1 MTDPETDHLFSVYEA
16 ERQDDQNGLVIAF
29 AIATTGI
36 TYVVLG
42 TAYIHDHYN
51 CSRLGCSNLPSWIQ
65 FLAPAIPVAL
75 FGFLVL
81 NVAATR
87 MRSVH
92 LQRLE
97 TALSISLP
105 DGSKAPSFHTDSG
118 IVFRPDNFLKPPHV
132 RIIFGLITVLS
143 YGIIALTLTGFT
155 WIALLPGP
163 WQGGKILTAA
173 IYGVVETVEIA
184 GLAAPLFHPRFTTQ
198 AQQAAIKTTPIELAR
213 SDPQHIMSVFRLARE
228 QTLTQWA
235 AFQGLSVLAALP
247 PDTLAVLGAEEVEFV
262 LAAAATEPSHESVI
276 QLIRD
281 RHQAG
286 DASSS

>member
-1 MTDPETDHLFSVYEA
+1 MTPEETDHLFSVYEA
-16 ERQDDQNGLVIAF
+16 ERQDDQNALVTAF
-29 AIATTGI
+29 AIATAGI
-36 TYVVLG
+36 TYVVIG
-42 TAYIHDHYN
+42 TAYIQDHYH
-51 CSRLGCSNLPSWIQ
+51 SNLPSRIQ

-92 LQRLE
+92 LQRIE
-97 TALSISLP
+97 AALWIYLP
-105 DGSKAPSFHTDSG
+105 DGNKEPSFHADSG
-118 IVFRPDNFLKPPHV
+118 IVFRPDHLFKVPHV
-132 RIIFGLITVLS
+132 RIIFGLVTVLS
-143 YGIIALTLTGFT
+143 YGIIGLTLTGFT

-173 IYGVVETVEIA
+173 IYGVAESVEVA
-184 GLAAPLFHPRFTTQ
+184 GMAAPMFHPIFRTH
-198 AQQAAIKTTPIELAR
+198 AGQAATEETPIELAR
-213 SDPQHIMSVFRLARE
+213 SDRQHIVDVFRLAR
-228 QTLTQWA
+228 QQVLTQWA

-247 PDTLAVLGAEEVEFV
+247 PDKLAMLGAEEVEFV

-281 RHQAG
+281 RYQASN
-286 DASSS
+286 ASSS

>member
-1 MTDPETDHLFSVYEA
+1 MTPEETDHLFSVYEA

-29 AIATTGI
+29 AIATAGI
-36 TYVVLG
+36 TYVVLA
-42 TAYIHDHYN
+42 TAYIRDHYH
-51 CSRLGCSNLPSWIQ
+51 SNLPSWIQ

-92 LQRLE
+92 LQRIE
-97 TALSISLP
+97 AALSIRLP
-105 DGSKAPSFHTDSG
+105 DGSEEPSFHTDSG
-118 IVFRPDNFLKPPHV
+118 IVFRPDDFRKAPHV
-132 RIIFGLITVLS
+132 RIIFALVSGLS
-143 YGIIALTLTGFT
+143 YGIMALTLTGFT

-163 WQGGKILTAA
+163 WHVGKILAAA
-173 IYGVVETVEIA
+173 IYGVTEIVEVA
-184 GLAAPLFHPRFTTQ
+184 GLAAPMFHPRFRTQ
-198 AQQAAIKTTPIELAR
+198 AEQAATEATPIELAR
-213 SDPQHIMSVFRLARE
+213 SDPQHIVGVFRLARQ

-247 PDTLAVLGAEEVEFV
+247 PGKLAMLGAEEVEFV

-276 QLIRD
+276 QLIRG
-281 RHQAG
+281 RHQASN
-286 DASSS
+286 ASS